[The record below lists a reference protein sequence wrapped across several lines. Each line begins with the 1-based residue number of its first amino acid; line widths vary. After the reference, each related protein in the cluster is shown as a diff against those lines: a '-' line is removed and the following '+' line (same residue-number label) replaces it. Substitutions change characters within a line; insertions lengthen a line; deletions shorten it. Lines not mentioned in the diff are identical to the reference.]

1 MIGKSSKLMI
11 IDGGVMRKL
20 KLMYGIKHYKNPMY
34 KHRWDGFFWGIC
46 LGYIPYL
53 WHMYI

>member
-1 MIGKSSKLMI
+1 MI
-11 IDGGVMRKL
+11 IDGEIVMKKL

-34 KHRWDGFFWGIC
+34 KHRLDGFVWGFV

>member
-1 MIGKSSKLMI
+1 MIGSSNRLMI
-11 IDGGVMRKL
+11 IDGGVMKNNILNEVVR
-20 KLMYGIKHYKNPMY
+20 YKNPKY
-34 KHRWDGFFWGIC
+34 KHRLDGFFWGFV

>member
-1 MIGKSSKLMI
+1 MIGSSNRLMI
-11 IDGGVMRKL
+11 IDGGVMKNNIL
-20 KLMYGIKHYKNPMY
+20 NEIVHYKNPKY
-34 KHRWDGFFWGIC
+34 KDRWDGFFWGIC